1 MNKVY
6 FDKSP
11 TGKWLVLQ
19 LEDMYSFKYLT
30 NETNEKNNA
39 VLTWVKARNEEFH
52 LIDDVRLYSV
62 DLFDEEYLFYI
73 KYIGGERY
81 EVNSIDVDKL
91 EDLKV
96 NKGITFIGSEMVED
110 VSN

>member
-30 NETNEKNNA
+30 NETNETNSA

-52 LIDDVRLYSV
+52 LGDEARLYSI
-62 DLFDEEYLFYI
+62 DLLDEEYLFYI
-73 KYIGGERY
+73 KYTSSGKY
-81 EVNSIDVDKL
+81 EVNSIDIDKL

-96 NKGITFIGSEMVED
+96 NKGITFIGCEMVED

>member
-52 LIDDVRLYSV
+52 LTDDVRLYSV
-62 DLFDEEYLFYI
+62 DLLGEEYLFYI
-73 KYIGGERY
+73 KYDSSGRY